1 MNSSN
6 STRDGWILVRRGRI
20 LAIAGAVLVAL
31 TASMAAGARAETADT
46 DAEAEAG
53 AALAPLTVAESSDY
67 TATSSHEQVLGFLD
81 ELVALGAPIRIETLG
96 ESTDGKPLVAAIL
109 ADPPVDSPPDPD
121 ERDRLVV
128 CIQGNIHAGEV
139 EGKEAAL
146 MLLRDIGI
154 GGKYPAILESCIL
167 VVIPNYNPDGNDAF
181 DETAKNRP
189 SQSTPHRVGRRH
201 NSQGLDLNRD
211 YMKAR
216 STEFPLVARHVFN
229 TWDPDIFMDLHTT
242 NGSYHGYTLTY
253 GPPLHPGGAKGPLV
267 LTRDHLLPAVKKAMS
282 DEHGYAIF
290 DYGNFDDQSN
300 PTKWATYDYRGRM
313 GWLYAGLRGRIGIL
327 SEAYAYAHFRNRV
340 DVTYW
345 FVQEIL
351 EWAAAHRDE
360 ILTIHRAE
368 DAAVMAWGKDPSKA
382 PEIAIRAELVR
393 RPTDEMMIVEETE
406 PPAEGQRWPRKRTG
420 LVYGKEVEV
429 WDRFEPTLTVRFPA
443 GYYLPPTMTEA
454 REMLALHG
462 IRTVKLTQPWKGE
475 VETFTPTRVETANR
489 RFSGGLQTSL
499 DVTRETATVEVPAG
513 WYWVPTAQR
522 QGRLAVHLLEP
533 DAADSFFVWHRA
545 GVTPEV
551 GKALP
556 YYRSFTP
563 RR

>member
-1 MNSSN
+1 M
-6 STRDGWILVRRGRI
+6 TDLVSWTHASRV
-20 LAIAGAVLVAL
+20 GAFGLVIFVVMGLAL
-31 TASMAAGARAETADT
+31 TATDVRCENVRGETGA
-46 DAEAEAG
+46 DAVV
-53 AALAPLTVAESSDY
+53 APLTVAESSDY

-81 ELVALGAPIRIETLG
+81 ELLALGAPMRVETLG
-96 ESTDGKPLVAAIL
+96 ETTDGKPLVAAIL
-109 ADPPVDSPPDPD
+109 ADPPVEAPPAP
-121 ERDRLVV
+121 ETRDRLVV

-146 MLLRDIGI
+146 MLLRDIGVR
-154 GGKYPAILESCIL
+154 GQSPEILENCIL

-189 SQSTPHRVGRRH
+189 SQSTPHRVGKRH
-201 NSQGLDLNRD
+201 NAQGLDLNRD

-229 TWDPDIFMDLHTT
+229 TWDPDIFIDLHTT

-253 GPPLHPGGAKGPLV
+253 GPPLHPGGGKGPLV
-267 LTRDHLLPAVKKAMS
+267 LTRDHLLPAVKKAMQ

-290 DYGNFDDQSN
+290 DYGNFDNQSN
-300 PTKWATYDYRGRM
+300 PTQWRTYDYRGRM

-351 EWAAAHRDE
+351 EWAAARRSE
-360 ILTIHRAE
+360 ILAIHRAE
-368 DAAVMAWGKDPSKA
+368 DAAVLAWGKDPSKA
-382 PEIAIRAELVR
+382 PEIAIRAELVQR
-393 RPTDEMMIVEETE
+393 ATDEMVIVEETE
-406 PPAEGQRWPRKRTG
+406 PPAEGEWRRKRTG
-420 LVYGKEVEV
+420 LVYGKQVEV

-454 REMLALHG
+454 LEMLALHG
-462 IRTVKLTQPWKGE
+462 IRTEQIKRAWKGE

-499 DVTRETATVEVPAG
+499 DVTRDTATVEVPAG

-545 GVTPEV
+545 GMTPEV

-556 YYRSFTP
+556 YYRTFQP